1 MIYNLIADAGSTKVS
16 WAITDTEGN
25 EIKRFA
31 TDGLNA
37 LLATDEELAAMVT
50 SVLSQIPENSEA
62 HEIHYYGAGCATEE
76 ICSRI
81 SSALADRLNPHSS
94 EVQSDLLGA
103 ARSLLG
109 RDGGIACILGTGSNS
124 CLYDGEKIVHNVPSL
139 GFILGDEGSGAA
151 LGKRLLTDTLK
162 GRLPRPVTEKFIETY
177 KITTAEVLDRVYR
190 RQAPSKWLASFVP
203 FLSENI
209 WNPYIY
215 SLIRKEFENFLTR
228 NVSAYQGSR
237 TLPISFTGGIAYNFA
252 DVLRQTGESH
262 GYKIG
267 RITAQPLDGL
277 IDFHKN

>member
-16 WAITDTEGN
+16 WALTDADGK
-25 EIKRFA
+25 EIKRFE

-37 LLATDEELAAMVT
+37 LLAGDDELSAMVS
-50 SVLSQIPENSEA
+50 SVIAQLPENSEA
-62 HEIHYYGAGCATEE
+62 RELHYYGAGCATEE
-76 ICSRI
+76 ICNRI
-81 SSALADRLNPHSS
+81 SNALSTALSVSSA

-109 RDGGIACILGTGSNS
+109 RGTGIACILGTGSNS

-151 LGKRLLTDTLK
+151 LGKRLLTDALK

-190 RQAPSKWLASFVP
+190 KAAPSKWLASFVP

-215 SLIRKEFENFLTR
+215 SLIRKEFESFLTR

-252 DVLRQTGESH
+252 EVLRQTAESN

-267 RITAQPLDGL
+267 QISSQPLDGL
-277 IDFHKN
+277 IDYHKS